1 MQAETPVDPGERKPG
16 SARSALRVVVP
27 IFLFVRVVL
36 ALWLWAVRQVLSAPI
51 APDPTLRPYLGV
63 ATETNPW
70 LEPWQ
75 RWDTLHYQAIAER
88 GYQAFGG
95 ALFSPPLYPGLMRIA
110 DPLVGGN
117 SLLAG
122 LIISNL
128 AYLGGLLAFHQLAL
142 RELRTESGARRA
154 TLYLA
159 VFPTA
164 FFFLAA
170 YTESLLLF
178 GSTAAVLAAQQR
190 RWFSG
195 GLAAAAA
202 ALSRLVGA
210 AMVIPLGYLA
220 LRAWRA
226 SRSWKVW
233 IPALGSV
240 VGASVLPLYAWLA
253 LDLSPL
259 APIQAQTGRFR
270 GGLSIPGANLAQ
282 AVGRLLSGEAFM
294 ADAIDLAFLLLF
306 LGCGVLVWRRYSTTI
321 GLLYLGFLAP
331 ILLRTAGSQP
341 LLGTS
346 RYVLGLFPAFFVL
359 SEWGDGPW
367 RHRLILYG
375 STAGLLYL
383 SGQFAIW
390 GWVG

>member
-1 MQAETPVDPGERKPG
+1 MQSEATADQLEPQAGA
-16 SARSALRVVVP
+16 ARSALRVVVP

-36 ALWLWAVRQVLSAPI
+36 VLWMWAVRQAVSEPI
-51 APDPTLRPYLGV
+51 APDSTLRPYLGV
-63 ATETNPW
+63 EAETNPW

-88 GYQAFGG
+88 GYEAFDG

-110 DPLVGGN
+110 DALVGSN

-122 LIISNL
+122 LIISSL
-128 AYLGGLLAFHQLAL
+128 AYFGGLLAFYQLAL
-142 RELRTESGARRA
+142 RELRTEAGARRA

-170 YTESLLLF
+170 YTESLLLL
-178 GSTAAVLAAQQR
+178 GSTVSVLAAQRR
-190 RWFSG
+190 RWLGS
-195 GLAAAAA
+195 GLAAAVA
-202 ALSRLVGA
+202 ALSRLVGVA
-210 AMVIPLGYLA
+210 LVIPLGYLA
-220 LRAWRA
+220 LRSWRTSRTWRA
-226 SRSWKVW
+226 W
-233 IPALGSV
+233 IPALGSLL
-240 VGASVLPLYAWLA
+240 GASVLPLYSWLA
-253 LDLSPL
+253 LGLSPL

-270 GGLSIPGANLAQ
+270 GGFSFPGANLVR
-282 AVGRLLSGEAFM
+282 AVGRVLSGEAFM
-294 ADAIDLAFLLLF
+294 ADAIDLTFLLLF
-306 LGCGVLVWRRYSTTI
+306 LVCGVLVWRRYSTTI
-321 GLLYLGFLAP
+321 SLIYLGFLLP
-331 ILLRTAGSQP
+331 VLVRTAGAQP
-341 LLGTS
+341 LLGTA

-359 SEWGDGPW
+359 SEWGALPW

-375 STAGLLYL
+375 STAGLLFL